1 MGLLRMHSELHERL
15 EYLVNYSSQLVFVSG
30 DSIAEQ
36 QQTLEAFVYQQHD
49 DTEIAY
55 LTAESNME
63 ISDYRGQ
70 LCRQLLGQVV
80 GSFVRP
86 LNELLSALNNHEG
99 PVLIAIPQ
107 AEHMPDKLLQE
118 LWDLVLQSRFAGNK
132 QHLNVL
138 LFATTKWAENAKK
151 WLPAKNTDTPLLIS
165 SQSIS
170 SNLQGS
176 KPQGSELDRM
186 ISQRREAFQA
196 HLDKRNLPMETAPSN
211 PLTSTG
217 FYIAIALVF
226 LLTFGGLVTWQ
237 YGDSISSLFSP
248 IEQQP
253 KPSEAEIVVPGSAFS
268 KVADNHVEQPNAPT
282 SDNESN
288 VELVTDWKGA
298 VSSLNGDVTN
308 NTLAGSTDTANGS
321 VTDLAVKSSPVVP
334 ASPVVGTTKQSSNQ
348 EPRQSVVAREVANS
362 APSNATDSS
371 ASTPATNQAPPQAP
385 SVQQSSATVQEQPLS
400 DDGTT
405 REGVTATSAEIL
417 RPDMVLPNDFV
428 IQMVGIKDK
437 SVVRQ
442 FIAQHNLYAV
452 TRQYV
457 TTRYG
462 GDWHVVVFHQPFRSL
477 TEARAALSALPDYPT
492 KNEAFIKRGQQI
504 LDEMALVAGE

>member
-86 LNELLSALNNHEG
+86 LNELLSALNSHEG
-99 PVLIAIPQ
+99 PVLIAITR

-138 LFATTKWAENAKK
+138 LFATTEWAEKAKK

-170 SNLQGS
+170 SKHQGA

-196 HLDKRNLPMETAPSN
+196 HLDKRNLPVETTPSN
-211 PLTSTG
+211 PLASTG

-226 LLTFGGLVTWQ
+226 LLTFSGLIAWQ

-248 IEQQP
+248 IAQQST
-253 KPSEAEIVVPGSAFS
+253 PSESENVVPGSAFS
-268 KVADNHVEQPNAPT
+268 KVADNNVEQTTAPT

-298 VSSLNGDVTN
+298 VSSLDNNETDNNVADTKEQNINQTN
-308 NTLAGSTDTANGS
+308 QPKILVSEGAN
-321 VTDLAVKSSPVVP
+321 
-334 ASPVVGTTKQSSNQ
+334 N
-348 EPRQSVVAREVANS
+348 
-362 APSNATDSS
+362 APSLSGPDSS
-371 ASTPATNQAPPQAP
+371 ATKPAVNGASQDVTAQQDIVQPPAQP
-385 SVQQSSATVQEQPLS
+385 KVQTQVQSPS
-400 DDGTT
+400 DDEAT
-405 REGVTATSAEIL
+405 REGIAATTAEIL
-417 RPDMVLPNDFV
+417 RPDMILPDDFV

-437 SVVRQ
+437 NVVRQ
-442 FIAQHNLYAV
+442 FIAQHNLQAV

-462 GDWHVVVFHQPFRSL
+462 GDWHVVVFHQPFKSL
-477 TEARAALSALPDYPT
+477 AQARGALNALPDYPT
-492 KNEAFIKRGQQI
+492 KNEAFVKRGQQI
-504 LDEMALVAGE
+504 LDEMAQAAGE

>member
-86 LNELLSALNNHEG
+86 LNELLSALNSHEG
-99 PVLIAIPQ
+99 PVLIAITQ

-170 SNLQGS
+170 SNLQAS

-196 HLDKRNLPMETAPSN
+196 HLDKRNLPVETNPSN

-248 IEQQP
+248 ITQQP
-253 KPSEAEIVVPGSAFS
+253 KPSESENVVPGSAFS
-268 KVADNHVEQPNAPT
+268 KVADNQVEQPIATT
-282 SDNESN
+282 SDYESN

-298 VSSLNGDVTN
+298 VSSLDGD
-308 NTLAGSTDTANGS
+308 ASS
-321 VTDLAVKSSPVVP
+321 EVTDSAFEPTTLV
-334 ASPVVGTTKQSSNQ
+334 ASAPMQSSNQ
-348 EPRQSVVAREVANS
+348 EPQQQVTSSEGADS
-362 APSNATDSS
+362 APSLNTPDSS
-371 ASTPATNQAPPQAP
+371 AVEPPVNEAQQTAKAQQASAQVQSQSDSKVTSESAASTPPTI
-385 SVQQSSATVQEQPLS
+385 
-400 DDGTT
+400 TT
-405 REGVTATSAEIL
+405 AETL
-417 RPDMVLPNDFV
+417 KPDMVLPNDFL

-437 SVVRQ
+437 NVVSQ

-452 TRQYV
+452 TQQYV

-462 GDWHVVVFHQPFRSL
+462 GDWHVVVFHQPFKSL

>member
-86 LNELLSALNNHEG
+86 LNELLSALNSHEG
-99 PVLIAIPQ
+99 PVLIAITQ

-170 SNLQGS
+170 SNLQAS

-196 HLDKRNLPMETAPSN
+196 HLDKRNLPVEATPSN

-226 LLTFGGLVTWQ
+226 ILIFGGLVTWQ

-248 IEQQP
+248 IAQQP
-253 KPSEAEIVVPGSAFS
+253 KPSESENVVPGSAFS
-268 KVADNHVEQPNAPT
+268 KVADNQVEQPIATT
-282 SDNESN
+282 SDHESN

-298 VSSLNGDVTN
+298 VSSLDGDASSEIV
-308 NTLAGSTDTANGS
+308 GE
-321 VTDLAVKSSPVVP
+321 VTDSAFEPTTLV
-334 ASPVVGTTKQSSNQ
+334 ASTPMQSSNQ
-348 EPRQSVVAREVANS
+348 EPQQQVVSIEGADS
-362 APSNATDSS
+362 APSLNTPDSS
-371 ASTPATNQAPPQAP
+371 AAKPAANEAQQTAKTQQA
-385 SVQQSSATVQEQPLS
+385 SVQVQSQS
-400 DDGTT
+400 DDG
-405 REGVTATSAEIL
+405 VTSESATSTTAEIL
-417 RPDMVLPNDFV
+417 KPDMVLPNDFV

-437 SVVRQ
+437 NVVSQ
-442 FIAQHNLYAV
+442 FIAQHNLQAV

-462 GDWHVVVFHQPFRSL
+462 GDWHVVVFHQPFKSL
-477 TEARAALSALPDYPT
+477 TDARAALSALPDYPT

-504 LDEMALVAGE
+504 LDEMALEAGE

>member
-55 LTAESNME
+55 LTAESNMD

-86 LNELLSALNNHEG
+86 LNELLSALNIHEG
-99 PVLIAIPQ
+99 PVLIAITQ

-138 LFATTKWAENAKK
+138 LFATTEWAENAKK

-176 KPQGSELDRM
+176 KSQGSELDRM

-196 HLDKRNLPMETAPSN
+196 HLDKRNLPIVTTPSN

-226 LLTFGGLVTWQ
+226 LITFGGLVTWQ

-248 IEQQP
+248 IAQP
-253 KPSEAEIVVPGSAFS
+253 SMPSESENVIPGSAFS
-268 KVADNHVEQPNAPT
+268 KVADNQAEQPIASIT
-282 SDNESN
+282 DNESN

-298 VSSLNGDVTN
+298 VSSLNGDATDSVLIDGSAEQT
-308 NTLAGSTDTANGS
+308 TL
-321 VTDLAVKSSPVVP
+321 VVD
-334 ASPVVGTTKQSSNQ
+334 SIVQSSNQ
-348 EPRQSVVAREVANS
+348 DSQQSGLSNEVDNN
-362 APSNATDSS
+362 APSLSKSDTN
-371 ASTPATNQAPPQAP
+371 TP
-385 SVQQSSATVQEQPLS
+385 QPTEN
-400 DDGTT
+400 DTKQ
-405 REGVTATSAEIL
+405 TATAQQGNAQAQVQPQSGDETSSEGITSTNAEML
-417 RPDMVLPNDFV
+417 RPNMVLPNDFV

-437 SVVRQ
+437 NVVRQ
-442 FIAQHNLYAV
+442 FIAQNNLHAV

-462 GDWHVVVFHQPFRSL
+462 GDWHVVVFHQPFKSL
-477 TEARAALSALPDYPT
+477 TQARAALSALPDYPT

>member
-99 PVLIAIPQ
+99 PVLIAITQ

-151 WLPAKNTDTPLLIS
+151 WLPTKNTDTPLLIS

-196 HLDKRNLPMETAPSN
+196 HLDKRNLPMETTPSN

-248 IEQQP
+248 IAQQP
-253 KPSEAEIVVPGSAFS
+253 KPSEAESVVPGSAFS
-268 KVADNHVEQPNAPT
+268 KVADSQVEQPIAPT

-288 VELVTDWKGA
+288 VELVTDWTGA
-298 VSSLNGDVTN
+298 VSSLDGDVTN
-308 NTLAGSTDTANGS
+308 STLVDSADSADGF
-321 VTDLAVKSSPVVP
+321 VTGNAVEP
-334 ASPVVGTTKQSSNQ
+334 ASPVVGTTMQSSNQ
-348 EPRQSVVAREVANS
+348 EPQQTVISREVANS
-362 APSNATDSS
+362 VPSSNTPDSS
-371 ASTPATNQAPPQAP
+371 ASTPAANQASPQGT
-385 SVQQSSATVQEQPLS
+385 SVQQGSVKVQEQPLS

-405 REGVTATSAEIL
+405 REGVTAASAEIL

-437 SVVRQ
+437 NVVRQ

>member
-86 LNELLSALNNHEG
+86 LNELLSALNSHEG
-99 PVLIAIPQ
+99 PVLIAITQ

-170 SNLQGS
+170 SNLQAS
-176 KPQGSELDRM
+176 KSEGSELDRM

-196 HLDKRNLPMETAPSN
+196 HLDKRNLPVEATPSN

-248 IEQQP
+248 IAQQP
-253 KPSEAEIVVPGSAFS
+253 KPSESENVVPGSAFS
-268 KVADNHVEQPNAPT
+268 KVADNQVEQPIAPT
-282 SDNESN
+282 LDNESN
-288 VELVTDWKGA
+288 VELVTDWQGA
-298 VSSLNGDVTN
+298 VSSLDGDASSEVAGDVTDSALIDSTFEPA
-308 NTLAGSTDTANGS
+308 TLVAST
-321 VTDLAVKSSPVVP
+321 PM
-334 ASPVVGTTKQSSNQ
+334 QSSNQ
-348 EPRQSVVAREVANS
+348 EPQQQVISSEGANS
-362 APSNATDSS
+362 APSLNTRDSS
-371 ASTPATNQAPPQAP
+371 AVKPAANEALQTAKTQQASAQ
-385 SVQQSSATVQEQPLS
+385 VQSQSDDGVTSESATSSSPTSATV
-400 DDGTT
+400 
-405 REGVTATSAEIL
+405 EIL
-417 RPDMVLPNDFV
+417 KPDMVLPNDFV

-437 SVVRQ
+437 NVVSQ
-442 FIAQHNLYAV
+442 FIAQYNLYAV

-462 GDWHVVVFHQPFRSL
+462 GDWHVVVFHQPFKSL
-477 TEARAALSALPDYPT
+477 TDARAALSALPDYPT

>member
-86 LNELLSALNNHEG
+86 LNELLSALNSHEG
-99 PVLIAIPQ
+99 PVLIAITQ

-170 SNLQGS
+170 SNLQAS

-196 HLDKRNLPMETAPSN
+196 HLDKRNLPVEATPSN

-248 IEQQP
+248 IAQQP
-253 KPSEAEIVVPGSAFS
+253 KPSESENVVPGSAFS
-268 KVADNHVEQPNAPT
+268 KVADNQVEQPIAPT
-282 SDNESN
+282 PDNESN

-298 VSSLNGDVTN
+298 VSSLDRNTDGKVAGDVTN
-308 NTLAGSTDTANGS
+308 SALIDSTSDPDTLVAGT
-321 VTDLAVKSSPVVP
+321 PM
-334 ASPVVGTTKQSSNQ
+334 QISNQ
-348 EPRQSVVAREVANS
+348 EPQQQVISSEGANS
-362 APSNATDSS
+362 ASSLNTPDSV
-371 ASTPATNQAPPQAP
+371 AAKHALNESTQTAKAQQA
-385 SVQQSSATVQEQPLS
+385 SVQVQSQS
-400 DDGTT
+400 DDGSTS
-405 REGVTATSAEIL
+405 ESATSTPPTSAITEIL

-437 SVVRQ
+437 NVVSQ

-462 GDWHVVVFHQPFRSL
+462 GDWHVVVFHQPFKSL
-477 TEARAALSALPDYPT
+477 TDARTALSALPDYPT